1 MFANCRRHG
10 FNPGL
15 RRSPGE
21 GDGNPLQY
29 SYLGNPKD
37 RGAWRATVHEAAE
50 SQTRL
55 NDFHWW
61 FLTKLDIVLA
71 RVCVQ
76 TLSCV
81 RLFAAPWT
89 VSRQAPLSLGFPGQ
103 EYWSGKPFPPPG
115 DLPDPGMEPM
125 SLMSPA
131 LAGGFFTTGAIWEAP
146 CVYSSCLGLPRLSLC
161 LFNLFSQLTSP
172 WLSSPWAA
180 A

>member
-1 MFANCRRHG
+1 MG
-10 FNPGL
+10 FPCGLAGKESAHSVGDLGLIPGL
-15 RRSPGE
+15 VRSPEEGKGCPVTPVFWPGE
-21 GDGNPLQY
+21 FHAR
-29 SYLGNPKD
+29 K
-37 RGAWRATVHEAAE
+37 

-131 LAGGFFTTGAIWEAP
+131 LEG
-146 CVYSSCLGLPRLSLC
+146 
-161 LFNLFSQLTSP
+161 
-172 WLSSPWAA
+172 
-180 A
+180 